1 MTVLRC
7 TAKLLKR
14 LRQPA
19 KPAEPEA
26 QANPLGEWYAD
37 IDVWNRKPFV
47 VLLNGATGAVL
58 TLNGNAQGL
67 GQLHERALLQFAS
80 LCAHYGIDSPRVDA
94 ELRGFDAGFAFGK
107 TRDRSLL
114 ASLNQRK
121 YGAWMGFEHNGR
133 SLVEEALGEWEHGMF
148 QHPALGREPRHNAQ
162 WHRPLDLLRQRLLPS
177 AEVIAFPAR
186 TG

>member
-37 IDVWNRKPFV
+37 IDFWRRQPFV
-47 VLLNGATGAVL
+47 VLLNAATGAVL
-58 TLNGNAQGL
+58 VVPGNAAGL
-67 GQLHERALLQFAS
+67 KRLHELASLQFAAIS
-80 LCAHYGIDSPRVDA
+80 EFYGLRGDGVDA
-94 ELRGFDAGFAFGK
+94 ELRGFDAGFALGA
-107 TRDRSLL
+107 TADRSLL

-121 YGAWMGFEHNGR
+121 FAFWMTLEHTGQ
-133 SLVEEALGEWEHGMF
+133 SLPEAAAREWDGLF
-148 QHPALGREPRHNAQ
+148 KHPALGPSGRRGMAYHV
-162 WHRPLDLLRQRLLPS
+162 PLDLIRQRLLPS
-177 AEVIAFPAR
+177 AQVIAFPQR